1 MKLTLAVHR
10 TAQSARIRV
19 AGDLD
24 YGSSGLLLET
34 VHDLL
39 RAPSALQDLHLDFTD
54 LAFCDSAG
62 LSSLVLIHRQTAAA
76 GAHLH
81 LDQRPAQLQRILDV
95 TGLLE
100 FLTAPPAGRQADE
113 SDIG

>member
-1 MKLTLAVHR
+1 MKLTLAVQR
-10 TAQSARIRV
+10 TAPSAHIRV

-24 YGSSGLLLET
+24 YGSSGLLLDT
-34 VHDLL
+34 VRDLL

-76 GAHLH
+76 GVQLH

-100 FLTAPPAGRQADE
+100 FLTTRPAAQQPDE
-113 SDIG
+113 SGIG

>member
-10 TAQSARIRV
+10 TAQSARVRV

-34 VHDLL
+34 VRELL

-76 GAHLH
+76 GVHLH

>member
-10 TAQSARIRV
+10 TAQSARVRV

-34 VHDLL
+34 VRDLL

-76 GAHLH
+76 GVHLH